1 MDQIVYSYY
10 KNNAEKLH
18 HVVDRILSRMGFT
31 GTGEEEDFYSLAN
44 EVFVEAM
51 RRYDESQSFD
61 GFLYSCLCNRFK
73 TELTRRNRQKR
84 QADRYTVSMDAPVGD
99 GDQTTLGDLLVGE
112 FNIERIIFEEREEGF
127 SRKML
132 LYLGRLSELQR
143 EVLRLTTADYTPE
156 EIRAE
161 LHISEKQ
168 YWDCNAAI
176 HSCRNVSVLF

>member
-99 GDQTTLGDLLVGE
+99 GD
-112 FNIERIIFEEREEGF
+112 
-127 SRKML
+127 
-132 LYLGRLSELQR
+132 
-143 EVLRLTTADYTPE
+143 
-156 EIRAE
+156 
-161 LHISEKQ
+161 
-168 YWDCNAAI
+168 
-176 HSCRNVSVLF
+176 

>member
-1 MDQIVYSYY
+1 MDQIILSYY
-10 KNNAEKLH
+10 KDNAKKLH
-18 HVVDRILSRMGFT
+18 HMVDRILFRMGFS

-44 EVFVEAM
+44 EVFVEVM
-51 RRYDESQSFD
+51 QRYDKLQSFD

-73 TELTRRNRQKR
+73 TEMTRRNRQKR
-84 QADRYTVSMDAPVGD
+84 YCDRYAVSMDAPVGD
-99 GDQTTLGDLLVGE
+99 GEYTTLGDLLVGD
-112 FNIERIIFEEREEGF
+112 FNIERIVFEDQEEGF

-161 LHISEKQ
+161 LQISRKQ
-168 YWDCNAAI
+168 YSDCNAAI
-176 HSCRNVSVLF
+176 HSCRNISVLF